1 MQPDDLRAT
10 MLERRRNLSPEAV
23 RRASATVLDRIRG
36 LPEFGRASMVAAYLG
51 VRGEIDLSA
60 LLDEPSPE
68 IALPV
73 TVLDEELRFVVPDGP
88 LVDGPFGIRQPGS
101 GRQIGSTDLDM
112 VILPMVVGDV
122 RGNRIGH
129 GTGYY
134 DRAFGFRRGRA
145 APPVLVGV
153 AHAFQ
158 ILPSIDAR
166 PWDVPLDIIVTDV
179 GILRPGLPMGE
190 D

>member
-1 MQPDDLRAT
+1 
-10 MLERRRNLSPEAV
+10 
-23 RRASATVLDRIRG
+23 
-36 LPEFGRASMVAAYLG
+36 
-51 VRGEIDLSA
+51 
-60 LLDEPSPE
+60 
-68 IALPV
+68 V

-134 DRAFGFRRGRA
+134 DRAFGFRRDRA

>member
-23 RRASATVLDRIRG
+23 RRASATVLDRIRR
-36 LPEFGRASMVAAYLG
+36 LPEFGRASVVAAYLE